1 MDFTDTAEEAEF
13 RTRLRSWLTEHA
25 AGAVVPDDP
34 GARADA
40 ANAWHRTLYDAGY
53 IGLSLPREY
62 GGHGLSPIYEAILND
77 ELGRAGAPP
86 IEGVGHLS
94 NALRLFGSEQ
104 QRADLLLG
112 LLSGAV
118 RWCQGFSEPEAG
130 SDLASLK
137 TRADAVELDGQQV
150 FRVNGRKIWTSFAAV
165 ADWCF
170 LLCRTE
176 PDAPKHQGIS
186 VLLVPMSTPGIE
198 VAPIVNAARNR
209 EFAEV
214 TFTDVLVPAENLLGD
229 RGQGWSIANQLL
241 AYERGPSDI
250 NWISRLAV
258 QLRALEADVR
268 SGLVPDTPSARTRLG
283 AAYCELRA
291 LQIKV
296 QRSLTERVGGALP
309 GAEGSVDKLLMARA
323 DQTFG
328 HTMMDLR
335 GSAPVLAEGLEWDLY
350 VWSRAAGIYGG
361 TAQIQRNI
369 VAQRVLGL
377 PRSGSQR
384 SR

>member
-1 MDFTDTAEEAEF
+1 MDFNDTPEEAEF
-13 RTRLRSWLTEHA
+13 RARLRQWLREHSADA
-25 AGAVVPDDP
+25 AIPDDP
-34 GARADA
+34 AARADA
-40 ANAWHRTLYDAGY
+40 QNAWHQTLYEAGY
-53 IGLSLPREY
+53 IGLSFPEEY
-62 GGHGLSPIYEAILND
+62 GGHGLPPIYEAILND

-94 NALRLFGSEQ
+94 NALRLFGSDA
-104 QRADLLLG
+104 QRAELLPA
-112 LLSGAV
+112 LLSGSV

-137 TRADAVELDGQQV
+137 TRADLVEVDGRQM

-186 VLLVPMSTPGIE
+186 VLLVPMSTPGID
-198 VAPIVNAARNR
+198 VRPIVNAARNR

-214 TFTDVLVPAENLLGD
+214 AFDDVDVPVENLLGD
-229 RGQGWSIANQLL
+229 RGAGWSIANQLL

-250 NWISRLAV
+250 NWISRLSR
-258 QLRALEADVR
+258 QLRDLEQQVR
-268 SGLVPDTPSARTRLG
+268 TGRLENSPMTRVRLG
-283 AAYCELRA
+283 RAYTELRA
-291 LQIKV
+291 LQVKV
-296 QRSLTERVGGALP
+296 QRSLSDRQRGALP
-309 GAEGSVDKLLMARA
+309 GPEGSIDKLLMTRA

-328 HTMMDLR
+328 HTMMDLTDSR
-335 GSAPVLAEGLEWDLY
+335 PLLAEGLEWDIY

-377 PRSGSQR
+377 PRPK
-384 SR
+384 

>member
-1 MDFTDTAEEAEF
+1 MDFTDTPEEAEF
-13 RTRLRSWLTEHA
+13 RARLRTWLAEHA
-25 AGAVVPDDP
+25 AEAVIPDDP

-40 ANAWHRTLYDAGY
+40 ANAWHHTLYEAGY
-53 IGLSLPREY
+53 IGLSFPEEY

-77 ELGRAGAPP
+77 ELGRSGAPP

-94 NALRLFGSEQ
+94 NALRLFGSDQ
-104 QRADLLLG
+104 QRNELLPG

-130 SDLASLK
+130 SDLASLT
-137 TRADAVELDGQQV
+137 TRAEVVEADGRSM
-150 FRVNGRKIWTSFAAV
+150 FRINGRKIWTSFAAV

-176 PDAPKHQGIS
+176 PEAAKHAGIS
-186 VLLVPMSTPGIE
+186 VLLVPMSTSGIE

-214 TFTDVLVPAENLLGD
+214 TFTDVDVPVENLLGE

-258 QLRALEADVR
+258 QLRALEDDVR
-268 SGLVPDTPSARTRLG
+268 SGRLADTPSARTRLG
-283 AAYCELRA
+283 EAYTELRA
-291 LQIKV
+291 LQVKV
-296 QRSLTERVGGALP
+296 QRSLTDRVNGALP
-309 GAEGSVDKLLMARA
+309 GAEGSVDKLLMART

-328 HTMMDLR
+328 HTTMDLR
-335 GSAPVLAEGLEWDLY
+335 GSDPLVAEGLEWDLY

-361 TAQIQRNI
+361 TAQVQRNI

-377 PRSGSQR
+377 PRS
-384 SR
+384 

>member
-1 MDFTDTAEEAEF
+1 MDFTDTTEEAEF
-13 RTRLRSWLTEHA
+13 RARFRQWLAEHSA
-25 AGAVVPDDP
+25 EATIPDDP
-34 GARADA
+34 AARADA
-40 ANAWHRTLYDAGY
+40 QNAWHQTLYRAGY
-53 IGLSLPREY
+53 IGLSFPVEY
-62 GGHGLSPIYEAILND
+62 GGHGLPPIYEAILND

-86 IEGVGHLS
+86 IEGIGHLS

-104 QRADLLLG
+104 QRTDLLPG

-130 SDLASLK
+130 SDLAGLR
-137 TRADAVELDGQQV
+137 TRAELVETDGTPV
-150 FRVNGRKIWTSFAAV
+150 FRINGRKIWTSFAAV

-176 PDAPKHQGIS
+176 PHAAKHAGIS
-186 VLLVPMSTPGIE
+186 VLLVPMSSPGID
-198 VAPIVNAARNR
+198 VSPIVNAARNR

-214 TFTDVLVPAENLLGD
+214 TFENVEVPADHLLGE

-250 NWISRLAV
+250 NWISRLSR
-258 QLRALEADVR
+258 QLRELELDVR
-268 SGLVPDTPSARTRLG
+268 TGRIDNTPSTRARLG
-283 AAYCELRA
+283 RAYCELRA
-291 LQIKV
+291 LQVKV
-296 QRSLTERVGGALP
+296 QRSLSERQRGALP
-309 GAEGSVDKLLMARA
+309 GPEGSVDKLLMTRA
-323 DQTFG
+323 DQVFG

-335 GSAPVLAEGLEWDLY
+335 GSGPLLAEGLEWDVY

-377 PRSGSQR
+377 PRK
-384 SR
+384 

>member
-1 MDFTDTAEEAEF
+1 VDFNDTAPEAQF
-13 RTRLRSWLTEHA
+13 RAELRHWLAEHA
-25 AGAVVPDDP
+25 ADAAIPENP
-34 GARADA
+34 AARADA
-40 ANAWHRTLYDAGY
+40 QNAWHQTLYDAGY
-53 IGLSLPREY
+53 IGLSFPIEY
-62 GGHGLSPIYEAILND
+62 GGHGKEPIYEAILND

-94 NALRLFGSEQ
+94 NALRLFGTDA
-104 QRADLLLG
+104 QRDTLLPG
-112 LLSGAV
+112 LLSGQV

-130 SDLASLK
+130 SDLAGLK
-137 TRADAVELDGQQV
+137 TRAGLIDVDGSAM
-150 FRVNGRKIWTSFAAV
+150 FRVNGRKIWTSFGAV

-176 PDAPKHQGIS
+176 IDAPKHAGIS

-198 VAPIVNAARNR
+198 VRPIVNAARNR
-209 EFAEV
+209 EFTEI
-214 TFTDVLVPAENLLGD
+214 TFDAVDVPAGNLLGE

-250 NWISRLAV
+250 NWISRLST
-258 QLRALEADVR
+258 QLRRLEDDVR
-268 SGLVPDTPSARTRLG
+268 AGRLDDTPTARARLG
-283 AAYCELRA
+283 QAYVELRA

-296 QRSLTERVGGALP
+296 QRSLTDRQHGKLP
-309 GAEGSVDKLLMARA
+309 GPEGSVDKLLMARA
-323 DQTFG
+323 DQFFG

-335 GSAPVLAEGLEWDLY
+335 AGGPLLTEGLEWDIY

-369 VAQRVLGL
+369 IAQRVLGL
-377 PRSGSQR
+377 PRA
-384 SR
+384 

>member
-1 MDFTDTAEEAEF
+1 MDFTDTPEEAEF
-13 RTRLRSWLTEHA
+13 RARLRTWLAEHA
-25 AGAVVPDDP
+25 AEAVIPDDP

-40 ANAWHRTLYDAGY
+40 ANAWHHTLYEAGY
-53 IGLSLPREY
+53 IGLSFPEEY

-77 ELGRAGAPP
+77 ELGRSGAPP

-94 NALRLFGSEQ
+94 NALRLFGSDQ
-104 QRADLLLG
+104 QRNELLPG

-130 SDLASLK
+130 SDLASLT
-137 TRADAVELDGQQV
+137 TRAEVVEVDGRSM
-150 FRVNGRKIWTSFAAV
+150 FRINGRKIWTSFAAV

-176 PDAPKHQGIS
+176 PEAAKHAGIS
-186 VLLVPMSTPGIE
+186 VLLVPMSTSGIE

-214 TFTDVLVPAENLLGD
+214 TFTDVDVPVENLLGE

-258 QLRALEADVR
+258 QLRALEDDVR
-268 SGLVPDTPSARTRLG
+268 SGRLPDTPSARSRLG
-283 AAYCELRA
+283 EAYTELRA
-291 LQIKV
+291 LQVKV
-296 QRSLTERVGGALP
+296 QRSLTDRVNGALP

-328 HTMMDLR
+328 HTTMDLR
-335 GSAPVLAEGLEWDLY
+335 GSDPLVAEGLEWDLY

-361 TAQIQRNI
+361 TAQVQRNI

-377 PRSGSQR
+377 PRK
-384 SR
+384 

>member
-1 MDFTDTAEEAEF
+1 MDFNDSPEEAEF
-13 RTRLRSWLTEHA
+13 RARLRQWLRDHSADA
-25 AGAVVPDDP
+25 AIPDDP
-34 GARADA
+34 AMRADA
-40 ANAWHRTLYDAGY
+40 QNAWHQTLYEAGY
-53 IGLSLPREY
+53 IGLSFPTEY
-62 GGHGLSPIYEAILND
+62 GGHGQPPIYEAILND
-77 ELGRAGAPP
+77 ELGHAGAPP

-94 NALRLFGSEQ
+94 NALRLFGTDS
-104 QRADLLLG
+104 QRAELLAG

-137 TRADAVELDGQQV
+137 TRADLVETDGHQV

-176 PDAPKHQGIS
+176 PDAPKHAGIS
-186 VLLVPMSTPGIE
+186 VLLVPMSTTGIE
-198 VAPIVNAARNR
+198 VRPIVNAARNR

-214 TFTDVLVPAENLLGD
+214 TFDDVDVPVENLLGD
-229 RGQGWSIANQLL
+229 RGQGWAIATQLL

-250 NWISRLAV
+250 NWISRLSR
-258 QLRALEADVR
+258 QLRGLEKDVR
-268 SGLVPDTPSARTRLG
+268 NGRLENSPATRARLG
-283 AAYCELRA
+283 QAYAELRA
-291 LQIKV
+291 LQVKV
-296 QRSLTERVGGALP
+296 QRSLTDRQRGALP
-309 GAEGSVDKLLMARA
+309 GPEGSVDKLLMARA
-323 DQTFG
+323 DQVFG
-328 HTMMDLR
+328 HAMMDIT
-335 GSAPVLAEGLEWDLY
+335 GSEPLLSEGLEWDIY

-377 PRSGSQR
+377 PRR
-384 SR
+384 

>member
-1 MDFTDTAEEAEF
+1 MDFNDTEPEAKF
-13 RTRLRSWLTEHA
+13 RARLRLWLAEHSA
-25 AGAVVPDDP
+25 ETNIPDDP
-34 GARADA
+34 AARADA
-40 ANAWHRTLYDAGY
+40 QNAWHQTLYEAGY
-53 IGLSLPREY
+53 IGLSFPVEY
-62 GGHGLSPIYEAILND
+62 GGHGLPPIYEAILND

-94 NALRLFGSEQ
+94 NALRLFGSDQ
-104 QRADLLLG
+104 QRTDLLPG

-130 SDLASLK
+130 SDLAGLK
-137 TRADAVELDGQQV
+137 TKAELVEVDGTHL
-150 FRVNGRKIWTSFAAV
+150 FRVTGRKIWTSFATV

-176 PDAPKHQGIS
+176 PEAPKHAGIS
-186 VLLVPMSTPGIE
+186 VLLVPMSSPGID
-198 VAPIVNAARNR
+198 VRPIVNAARNR
-209 EFAEV
+209 EFTEV
-214 TFTDVLVPAENLLGD
+214 TFDDVDVPVDGLLGE

-250 NWISRLAV
+250 NWISRLSR
-258 QLRALEADVR
+258 QLRELEKHVR
-268 SGLVPDTPSARTRLG
+268 DGLLPDSPTTRARLG
-283 AAYCELRA
+283 RAYAELRA

-296 QRSLTERVGGALP
+296 QRSLSDRQRGALP
-309 GAEGSVDKLLMARA
+309 GPEGSVDKLLMTRA
-323 DQTFG
+323 DQVFG

-335 GSAPVLAEGLEWDLY
+335 GSDPLLTEGLEWDIY
-350 VWSRAAGIYGG
+350 VWSRAASIYGG

-377 PRSGSQR
+377 PRSG
-384 SR
+384 

>member
-1 MDFTDTAEEAEF
+1 MDFTDTPEEAEF
-13 RTRLRSWLTEHA
+13 RARLRSWLADHA
-25 AGAVVPDDP
+25 AEAVIPDDP

-40 ANAWHRTLYDAGY
+40 ANAWHHTLYEAGY
-53 IGLSLPREY
+53 IGLSFPEEY

-77 ELGRAGAPP
+77 ELGRSGAPP

-94 NALRLFGSEQ
+94 NALRLFGSDQ
-104 QRADLLLG
+104 QRNELLPG

-130 SDLASLK
+130 SDLASLT
-137 TRADAVELDGQQV
+137 TRAEVVEVDGRSM
-150 FRVNGRKIWTSFAAV
+150 FRINGRKIWTSFAAV

-176 PDAPKHQGIS
+176 PEAAKHAGIS
-186 VLLVPMSTPGIE
+186 VLLVPMSTSGIE

-214 TFTDVLVPAENLLGD
+214 TFTDVDVPVENLLGE

-258 QLRALEADVR
+258 QLRALEDDVR
-268 SGLVPDTPSARTRLG
+268 SGRLPDTPSARSRLG
-283 AAYCELRA
+283 EAYTELRA
-291 LQIKV
+291 LQVKV
-296 QRSLTERVGGALP
+296 QRSLTDRVNGALP
-309 GAEGSVDKLLMARA
+309 GAEGSVDKLLMART

-328 HTMMDLR
+328 HTTMDLR
-335 GSAPVLAEGLEWDLY
+335 GSDPLVAEGLEWDLY

-361 TAQIQRNI
+361 TAQVQRNI

-377 PRSGSQR
+377 PRK
-384 SR
+384 

>member
-1 MDFTDTAEEAEF
+1 MDFTDTPEEAEF
-13 RTRLRSWLTEHA
+13 RTRLRAWLTEHA
-25 AGAVVPDDP
+25 AEAVIPDDP
-34 GARADA
+34 GERADA
-40 ANAWHRTLYDAGY
+40 ANAWHHTLYEAGY
-53 IGLSLPREY
+53 IGLSFPTEY
-62 GGHGLSPIYEAILND
+62 GGHGLSPVYEAILND

-86 IEGVGHLS
+86 IEGVGHLT

-104 QRADLLLG
+104 QRDELLQG

-118 RWCQGFSEPEAG
+118 RWCQGFSEPDAG

-137 TRADAVELDGQQV
+137 TRAESVEVDGRPM
-150 FRVNGRKIWTSFAAV
+150 FRINGRKIWTSFAAV

-176 PDAPKHQGIS
+176 PDAAKHAGIS
-186 VLLVPMSTPGIE
+186 VLLVPMSAPGIE

-214 TFTDVLVPAENLLGD
+214 TFTDVEVPVENLLGE

-258 QLRALEADVR
+258 QLRALEDDVR
-268 SGLVPDTPSARTRLG
+268 SGRLPNTPSVRTRLG
-283 AAYCELRA
+283 EAYTELRA
-291 LQIKV
+291 LQVKV
-296 QRSLTERVGGALP
+296 QRSLTDRVNGTLP

-323 DQTFG
+323 DQAFG
-328 HTMMDLR
+328 HTMMDVR
-335 GSAPVLAEGLEWDLY
+335 GSAPVLAEGLEWDIY

-377 PRSGSQR
+377 PRK
-384 SR
+384 

>member
-1 MDFTDTAEEAEF
+1 MDFTDTPDEAEF
-13 RTRLRSWLTEHA
+13 RARLRNWLAEHA
-25 AGAVVPDDP
+25 AGVVIPEDP
-34 GARADA
+34 AARADA
-40 ANAWHRTLYDAGY
+40 ANAWHHTLYEAGY
-53 IGLSLPREY
+53 IGLSFPIEY

-77 ELGRAGAPP
+77 ELGRSGAPP

-94 NALRLFGSEQ
+94 NALRLFGSDR
-104 QRADLLLG
+104 QRTELLPG
-112 LLSGAV
+112 LLSGSV

-137 TRADAVELDGQQV
+137 TRADAVERDGRPV
-150 FRVNGRKIWTSFAAV
+150 FCVNGRKIWTSFAAV

-176 PDAPKHQGIS
+176 FDAAKHAGIS

-214 TFTDVLVPAENLLGD
+214 TFSDVEVPAENLLGE
-229 RGQGWSIANQLL
+229 RGQGWSIASQLL

-258 QLRALEADVR
+258 QLRALEDDVR
-268 SGLVPDTPSARTRLG
+268 TGRLPDSATTRVRLG
-283 AAYCELRA
+283 QAYTELRA
-291 LQIKV
+291 LQVKV
-296 QRSLTERVGGALP
+296 QRSLTDRLAGALP
-309 GAEGSVDKLLMARA
+309 GAEGSVDKLLMGRA
-323 DQTFG
+323 DQVFG

-335 GSAPVLAEGLEWDLY
+335 GSTPLLSEGLEWDTY

-377 PRSGSQR
+377 PRA
-384 SR
+384 

>member
-1 MDFTDTAEEAEF
+1 MDFNDTPDEAEF
-13 RTRLRSWLTEHA
+13 RARLRQWLRYHSAEA
-25 AGAVVPDDP
+25 AIPDDP
-34 GARADA
+34 AARADA
-40 ANAWHRTLYDAGY
+40 QNAWHQRLYEAGY
-53 IGLSLPREY
+53 IGLSFPVEY
-62 GGHGLSPIYEAILND
+62 GGHGLPPIYEAILND

-94 NALRLFGSEQ
+94 NALRLFGSDR
-104 QRADLLLG
+104 QRTELLPG
-112 LLSGAV
+112 LMSGAV

-137 TRADAVELDGQQV
+137 TRADLVDLDGRQV

-176 PDAPKHQGIS
+176 PDAPKHEGMS
-186 VLLVPMSTPGIE
+186 VLLVPMSTPGID
-198 VAPIVNAARNR
+198 VRPIVNAARNR
-209 EFAEV
+209 EFTEV
-214 TFTDVLVPAENLLGD
+214 TFDDVAVPAENLLGE

-250 NWISRLAV
+250 NWISRLSK
-258 QLRALEADVR
+258 QLRNLERDVR
-268 SGLVPDTPSARTRLG
+268 LGRVENTPMNRVRLG
-283 AAYCELRA
+283 QAYTELRA
-291 LQIKV
+291 LQVKV
-296 QRSLTERVGGALP
+296 QRSLSDRQRGALP
-309 GAEGSVDKLLMARA
+309 GPDGSVDKLLMART
-323 DQTFG
+323 DQICG
-328 HTMMDLR
+328 HTMMDLTD
-335 GSAPVLAEGLEWDLY
+335 SAPLLTEGLEWDIY

-377 PRSGSQR
+377 PRTK
-384 SR
+384 

>member
-1 MDFTDTAEEAEF
+1 MDFTDTPEEAEF
-13 RTRLRSWLTEHA
+13 RARLRAWLAEH
-25 AGAVVPDDP
+25 GADAVIPEDP

-40 ANAWHRTLYDAGY
+40 ANAWHHTLYEAGY
-53 IGLSLPREY
+53 IGLSFPTEY

-94 NALRLFGSEQ
+94 NALRLFGSDQ
-104 QRADLLLG
+104 QRSELLPG

-137 TRADAVELDGQQV
+137 TRAEAIDIDGQPA
-150 FRVNGRKIWTSFAAV
+150 FRINGRKIWTSFAAV
-165 ADWCF
+165 ANWCF

-176 PDAPKHQGIS
+176 AEAAKHAGIS
-186 VLLVPMSTPGIE
+186 VLLVPMSTPGID
-198 VAPIVNAARNR
+198 VSPIVNAARNR
-209 EFAEV
+209 DFAEV
-214 TFTDVLVPAENLLGD
+214 TFTDVEVPAENLLGE

-258 QLRALEADVR
+258 QLRGLEDDVR
-268 SGLVPDTPSARTRLG
+268 SGRLPDTPLTRVRLG
-283 AAYCELRA
+283 EAYTELRA
-291 LQIKV
+291 LQVKV
-296 QRSLTERVGGALP
+296 QRSLTDRINGALP

-323 DQTFG
+323 DQAFG

-335 GSAPVLAEGLEWDLY
+335 GSAPVLGEGLEWDLY

-377 PRSGSQR
+377 PRR
-384 SR
+384 

>member
-1 MDFTDTAEEAEF
+1 MDFNDTPDEAQFRAE
-13 RTRLRSWLTEHA
+13 LRRWLTEHA
-25 AGAVVPDDP
+25 ADATIPEDP
-34 GARADA
+34 AARADA
-40 ANAWHRTLYDAGY
+40 QNAWHQRLYEAGY
-53 IGLSLPREY
+53 IGLSFPVEC
-62 GGHGLSPIYEAILND
+62 GGHGKAPIYEAILND

-94 NALRLFGSEQ
+94 NALRLFGSDEQ
-104 QRADLLLG
+104 RDALLPG
-112 LLSGAV
+112 LLSGRV

-130 SDLASLK
+130 SDLAGLK
-137 TRADAVELDGQQV
+137 TRAELVDVDGREM
-150 FRVNGRKIWTSFAAV
+150 FRVNGRKIWTSFGAV

-176 PDAPKHQGIS
+176 PDAPKHAGIS
-186 VLLVPMSTPGIE
+186 VLLVPMSTPGIQ
-198 VAPIVNAARNR
+198 VRPIVNAARNR
-209 EFAEV
+209 EFTEI
-214 TFTDVLVPAENLLGD
+214 TLDDVDVAVENLLGD

-250 NWISRLAV
+250 NWISRLST
-258 QLRALEADVR
+258 QLRGLEDDVR
-268 SGLVPDTPSARTRLG
+268 TGWLLDSPATRARLG
-283 AAYCELRA
+283 QAYVELRA

-296 QRSLTERVGGALP
+296 QRSLTERQHGKLP
-309 GAEGSVDKLLMARA
+309 GPEGSVDKLLMARA
-323 DQTFG
+323 DQFFG

-335 GSAPVLAEGLEWDLY
+335 ASGALLAEGLEWDIY

-377 PRSGSQR
+377 PRR
-384 SR
+384 

>member
-1 MDFTDTAEEAEF
+1 MDFTDTPEEAEF
-13 RTRLRSWLTEHA
+13 RTRLRTWLTEHA
-25 AGAVVPDDP
+25 AEAVIPDDP
-34 GARADA
+34 GERADA
-40 ANAWHRTLYDAGY
+40 ANAWHHTLYEAGY
-53 IGLSLPREY
+53 IGLSFPTEY
-62 GGHGLSPIYEAILND
+62 GGHGLSPVYEAILND

-86 IEGVGHLS
+86 IEGVGHLT

-104 QRADLLLG
+104 QRDELLQG

-118 RWCQGFSEPEAG
+118 RWCQGFSEPDAG

-137 TRADAVELDGQQV
+137 TRAESVEVDGRPM
-150 FRVNGRKIWTSFAAV
+150 FRINGRKIWTSFAAV

-176 PDAPKHQGIS
+176 PDAAKHAGIS
-186 VLLVPMSTPGIE
+186 VLLVPMSAPGIE

-214 TFTDVLVPAENLLGD
+214 TFTDVEVPVENLLGE

-258 QLRALEADVR
+258 QLRALEDDVR
-268 SGLVPDTPSARTRLG
+268 SGRLPNTPSVRTRLG
-283 AAYCELRA
+283 EAYTELRA
-291 LQIKV
+291 LQVKV
-296 QRSLTERVGGALP
+296 QRSLTDRVNGTLP

-323 DQTFG
+323 DQAFG
-328 HTMMDLR
+328 HTMMDVR
-335 GSAPVLAEGLEWDLY
+335 GSAPVLAEGLEWDIY

-377 PRSGSQR
+377 PRK
-384 SR
+384 